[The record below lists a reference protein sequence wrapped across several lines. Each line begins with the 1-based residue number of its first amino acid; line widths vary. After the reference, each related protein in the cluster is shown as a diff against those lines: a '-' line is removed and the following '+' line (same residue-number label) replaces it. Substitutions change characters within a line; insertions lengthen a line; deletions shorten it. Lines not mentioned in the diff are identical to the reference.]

1 MVSEQLLS
9 WCKMSTERYVPLYT
23 SAPKATWTPWH
34 FSTQSLI
41 ARYEA
46 TNALSNSARAARSP
60 TNSTTS
66 KVRLSTY
73 CALILATAARLRV
86 LLSVPKYACRGGS
99 KLFALSLLSEMFLAH
114 LPA

>member
-9 WCKMSTERYVPLYT
+9 WYKMSTERYVPLYT
-23 SAPKATWTPWH
+23 SALEAAWTPLH

-41 ARYEA
+41 APYEA

-86 LLSVPKYACRGGS
+86 LSSVSKCACRGGS
-99 KLFALSLLSEMFLAH
+99 TLFALSLLSEMFLAH